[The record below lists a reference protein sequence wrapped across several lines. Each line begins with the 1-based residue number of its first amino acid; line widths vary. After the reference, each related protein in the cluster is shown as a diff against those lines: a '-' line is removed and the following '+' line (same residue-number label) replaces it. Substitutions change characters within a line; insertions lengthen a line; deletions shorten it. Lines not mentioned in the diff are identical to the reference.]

1 MQQPPAMGRGKGKN
15 STTTTPRS
23 LTHPR
28 TARLETFFAPQAA
41 SPARSQSP
49 KMASSPSRPEF
60 SLPDLRAA
68 SQRIERSLAEMP
80 TRADIREMIAEVRDS
95 LQQDISN
102 LRTEVETLE
111 TRVAGLEHEATC
123 AAEKEQQEPSIPPQ
137 TLSGVWRKLDDLH
150 IRSRRQNLRIRGV
163 PETETATRRYLVGLF
178 NFLLGAR
185 EVHPEDLARAHR
197 ALRPTPTSPDEPP
210 RDIICCL
217 SSFTLKERIYL
228 SARAQRTWDFR
239 GARISI
245 FNDLSP
251 TTFQARRFL
260 RPVTQVLQREKI
272 PYRWGYPLSLS
283 VRHNNLTLSIRTPED
298 VSQFMRS
305 LNLPELQVQAWE
317 TFDFRPQLGPEAPLQ
332 GGSSPQRH
340 RPRQRPQR
348 SLENPRP

>member
-15 STTTTPRS
+15 STTNTPRS

-28 TARLETFFAPQAA
+28 TARLETFFAPQVE
-41 SPARSQSP
+41 SSARSQSP

-60 SLPDLRAA
+60 SLPDLGAA

-102 LRTEVETLE
+102 LRTEVETLG

-123 AAEKEQQEPSIPPQ
+123 AAEKDKDPTVPSQI
-137 TLSGVWRKLDDLH
+137 LSGVWRKLDDLDN
-150 IRSRRQNLRIRGV
+150 RSRRQNLRIRGV
-163 PETETATRRYLVGLF
+163 PETETAIRRYLVGLF

-197 ALRPTPTSPDEPP
+197 ALRPPPTSPDEPP

-217 SSFTLKERIYL
+217 TSFTLKERIYF
-228 SARAQRTWDFR
+228 SARTQRTWEFR
-239 GARISI
+239 GTRIGI

-251 TTFQARRFL
+251 TTLQARRFL
-260 RPVTQVLQREKI
+260 RPVTQMLQREKI

-298 VSQFMRS
+298 VPHFMQS
-305 LNLPELQVQAWE
+305 LNLPDLQVQAWE
-317 TFDFRPQLGPEAPLQ
+317 TFDFRPQPGPEAP
-332 GGSSPQRH
+332 PQSGVARNDID
-340 RPRQRPQR
+340 RGRDPKEPWRIP
-348 SLENPRP
+348 